1 MKKYLKIAGLI
12 LGSIVIAYLLCKII
26 EVLLFRIV
34 PAVILL
40 LFLAIAVGFGLAFVV
55 FCYFDKK
62 DDDD

>member
-1 MKKYLKIAGLI
+1 MKKYLKIAGSI

-26 EVLLFRIV
+26 EVLLFQVV

-40 LFLAIAVGFGLAFVV
+40 LFLVVAVGLAFIA
-55 FCYFDKK
+55 FSYFNKK

>member
-1 MKKYLKIAGLI
+1 MKKYLKIAGSI

-26 EVLLFRIV
+26 EVLLFQVV

-40 LFLAIAVGFGLAFVV
+40 LFLAIAVGLAFIA
-55 FCYFDKK
+55 FSYFNKK